1 MHDFYVNQL
10 HHHSPHATMHT
21 IHAIYFFLGS
31 RGPGDHEE
39 RRVWHTARIKR
50 SSKPFPFF
58 SSSLIFAETAFK
70 SSQKNIRQR
79 HIFLRARPH
88 LRLCISGKWDW
99 CRLFLSIFFQMHNF
113 RFWKCSADNSIA
125 HPHPTFSSRASF
137 FFKGRQH
144 AISRLFKYH

>member
-21 IHAIYFFLGS
+21 IHAIYFFSGLSRSWWS
-31 RGPGDHEE
+31 RGAAS
-39 RRVWHTARIKR
+39 VARIKR
-50 SSKPFPFF
+50 SSKPFPFSF
-58 SSSLIFAETAFK
+58 LLSYFCRNCI
-70 SSQKNIRQR
+70 QIIRKNIRQR
-79 HIFLRARPH
+79 HIFLRAQPSH

-113 RFWKCSADNSIA
+113 RFWKCSADNNIA

-137 FFKGRQH
+137 FFQRQ
-144 AISRLFKYH
+144 AARDIALI